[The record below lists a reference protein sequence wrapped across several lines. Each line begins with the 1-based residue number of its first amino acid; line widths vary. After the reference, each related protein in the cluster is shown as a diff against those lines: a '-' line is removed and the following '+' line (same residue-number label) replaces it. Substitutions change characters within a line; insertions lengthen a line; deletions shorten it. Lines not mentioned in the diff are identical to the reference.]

1 MNPVRVTVWNEY
13 IHEVEVPRIAE
24 IYPQGIHGCIRDF
37 LQAAGHPVQTATLAQ
52 PQHGLTDEVL
62 DATDVLIWWGH
73 AAHDRVADEVVE
85 RVWRRVVAGMGLIVL
100 HSGHASKIFRKV
112 CGTPTGYLRWRE
124 AGEQEILW
132 VIEPSHPIARGIDKN
147 IIIPNEEMYGERFN
161 IPAPD
166 ELIFIGWFEGGEVF
180 RSGCCYNRGRGRV
193 FYFQPGHETFPIY
206 HQKEIQLVITNAVGW
221 AAPAHQV
228 KPGSEHTNFVPSEP
242 IMKLRDTGHKV
253 VEGLHDRK

>member
-13 IHEVEVPRIAE
+13 IHEVEMPRIAE

-85 RVWRRVVAGMGLIVL
+85 RVWRRVMAGMGLIVL

-166 ELIFIGWFEGGEVF
+166 ELVFLGWFEGGEVF
-180 RSGCCYNRGRGRV
+180 RSGCCFHRGRGRI

-206 HQKEIQLVITNAVGW
+206 HQPEIQQIIKNAVQW
-221 AAPAHQV
+221 AAPQGDIL
-228 KPGSEHTNFVPSEP
+228 PGTEEGNFTPNAP
-242 IMKLRDTGHKV
+242 LMPLRDRGYEAVDEVHSK
-253 VEGLHDRK
+253 K